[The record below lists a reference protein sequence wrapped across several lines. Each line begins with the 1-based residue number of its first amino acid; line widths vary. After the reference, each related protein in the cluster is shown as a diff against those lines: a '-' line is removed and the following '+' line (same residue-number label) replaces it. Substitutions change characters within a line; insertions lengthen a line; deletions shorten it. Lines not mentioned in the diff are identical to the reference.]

1 MSDQVTRNED
11 LERTDV
17 LPQLG
22 LESATDEDD
31 AGKTAMLAAPSATRI
46 TNSQPAQRPAVAP
59 FGAAAQAS
67 SSNGQLHTLPV
78 KPSPTDL
85 AVGGIR
91 GKIADLEGKLIE
103 AQDHQADLNRHCEQ
117 LTHRCRASEERVA
130 KAEAS
135 YVQQSSDLFRVGQ
148 RAADAEQRLLEQRVR
163 FEAQLVDA
171 EGQLVEARAR
181 TDKRTAALEQLLAEQ
196 TERTTQSERTA
207 AAARLE
213 FERLRAELTTAQT
226 AVQGLEARVAEQ
238 TRTASDIS
246 RLYAQQTGQVA
257 SFSTT
262 LADSENK
269 IASLQAAK
277 AESEQRVLALEE
289 QLKLAA
295 EATAKLQS
303 EIATKLRHIAALEH
317 GLEHRDQFI
326 VELKAKYADRERD
339 TSDLTA
345 TKVALD
351 ERCIVLQKSLSNAQ
365 TVIAGHQDEVSRL
378 TFVVQM
384 SEQRIGQLSTAQ
396 RAAEQLVRDRDAA
409 LAEATIRAQTTQQ
422 NYEQSS
428 EQVSNLRTRLE
439 AQEQAIDALQTQL
452 QAGSDELHAARASL
466 RVFKQKQ
473 TELDTDKEE
482 RASEVDI
489 LRKTTQKI
497 TTERDQLELE
507 NQTGRAEL
515 SRSLARYEEAV
526 QTILAARESISVR
539 EQRAASLERELNAVT
554 VRLEEAHARLERAA
568 AATESFEA
576 ELRARD
582 NRVAALEQQLNEH
595 LSALSAIGQDI
606 ERVNASSPNERL
618 AAMGY
623 ALESLDRPGV
633 IHRITRMTTTAGR
646 SNSND
651 IEIDSTSVSRYHA
664 RIVVKPEGVWLIDLQ
679 STNGCGVNGRRTSRQ
694 ILCDGDAVMIGHCR
708 FRFSMLGAEENKNAR
723 LDDLQ
728 SNDGE
733 KKTDHSGVAAL
744 QGNNGGENRVQ
755 HH

>member
-1 MSDQVTRNED
+1 MSDQVSRNED

-22 LESATDEDD
+22 FEPDDDD
-31 AGKTAMLAAPSATRI
+31 ASNTAMLAQPSATRVA
-46 TNSQPAQRPAVAP
+46 NSQPVQRHAVAP
-59 FGAAAQAS
+59 FGAAAQTS
-67 SSNGQLHTLPV
+67 SGNGQLHTLPV

-117 LTHRCRASEERVA
+117 LTQRCRASEERVV
-130 KAEAS
+130 KAEAN

-148 RAADAEQRLLEQRVR
+148 RAADAEQRLVEQRVR
-163 FEAQLVDA
+163 FEAQIVDAERQLVDA
-171 EGQLVEARAR
+171 RVRA
-181 TDKRTAALEQLLAEQ
+181 DKRAIALEQLLTEQ

-207 AAARLE
+207 ADARLE
-213 FERLRAELTTAQT
+213 FERLRAELSTAQA

-257 SFSTT
+257 SFSTAI
-262 LADSENK
+262 ADSENK

-277 AESEQRVLALEE
+277 AESEQQVLALQE
-289 QLKLAA
+289 QARLAA
-295 EATAKLQS
+295 EAAVKLQS
-303 EIATKLRHIAALEH
+303 EIAMKLRHIAAIEH

-326 VELKAKYADRERD
+326 VELKTKYADRERD
-339 TSDLTA
+339 NHDLNTA
-345 TKVALD
+345 KAELD
-351 ERCIVLQKSLSNAQ
+351 ERCAALQKTLTDAQ
-365 TVIAGHQDEVSRL
+365 AAIAGHQNEVSRL

-384 SEQRIGQLSTAQ
+384 SEQRIGELNTAQ
-396 RAAEQLVRDRDAA
+396 SAAEQLVRDRDAA
-409 LAEATIRAQTTQQ
+409 IAEATTRAQVAQQ
-422 NYEQSS
+422 NYEQVS
-428 EQVSNLRTRLE
+428 EQVNNLHTRLDS
-439 AQEQAIDALQTQL
+439 QEQTINALQAQL
-452 QAGSDELHAARASL
+452 QTRSGELQAAHDSL
-466 RVFKQKQ
+466 RVFQQKQ
-473 TELDTDKEE
+473 TELDADKEV
-482 RASEVDI
+482 RTSEFDI
-489 LRKTTQKI
+489 LRKTTQKV

-507 NQTGRAEL
+507 NQAGRAEL
-515 SRSLARYEEAV
+515 SRTLARCEEAV
-526 QTILAARESISVR
+526 QTIIAARESISVR
-539 EQRAASLERELNAVT
+539 EQRNASLERELNATT
-554 VRLEEAHARLERAA
+554 VRLEETHARLERAA
-568 AATESFEA
+568 AATETFDA

-582 NRVAALEQQLNEH
+582 SRIAALEQQLMEH
-595 LSALSAIGQDI
+595 VSALSAIGQDI

-623 ALESLDRPGV
+623 ALESLDHPGV

-646 SNSND
+646 NDSND

-708 FRFSMLGAEENKNAR
+708 FRFSMLGAGANKNAR

-728 SNDGE
+728 LSNGE
-733 KKTDHSGVAAL
+733 NQTDHSGVSVL
-744 QGNNGGENRVQ
+744 PGNNGSENRMQ